1 MVDFRVNNMMFSD
14 DIGKADGTSSLG
26 QDDIDIM
33 RIPQSSVADILIQLA
48 RRIQCCTSRLH
59 MVTSWPYRVNALFM
73 VQSLVMANIGLYV
86 SSYEFNQGIMQQ
98 SVYVN
103 SSTMQWQPMSSPS
116 HPTLIYGG
124 KSIMYLL

>member
-1 MVDFRVNNMMFSD
+1 MGFSRHTVDFRVNNMMFSD
-14 DIGKADGTSSLG
+14 DIGGKADETSSLG

-33 RIPQSSVADILIQLA
+33 RIPQSVVHQGYTWL
-48 RRIQCCTSRLH
+48 
-59 MVTSWPYRVNALFM
+59 RVDHIGSMPFFM
-73 VQSLVMANIGLYV
+73 VQSLVMANIGLYL
-86 SSYEFNQGIMQQ
+86 SSYEFDQSIMQQ

-103 SSTMQWQPMSSPS
+103 SSTMRWQPMSGPS